1 MRLRGFNLT
10 YMTYSISIDRVITCE
25 EFSELLG
32 SVGWGDAEEAAFLRS
47 HNAYPLIVTAR
58 SSDGLL
64 VGYAS
69 AFIDGAFTTML
80 SKLIVRPGAQRLGI
94 GRSLVQRVEDE
105 FPGVPIY
112 VKALG
117 DARRFFEACGYRRP
131 PVEMTVMFKRPAQ
144 QKTAIDSE

>member
-1 MRLRGFNLT
+1 VRLRGFNFT
-10 YMTYSISIDRVITCE
+10 HMTYSISAERVITCE
-25 EFSELLG
+25 EFSDLLG
-32 SVGWGDAEEAAFLRS
+32 SVGWGDADEAAFLRS

-69 AFIDGAFTTML
+69 AFSDDAFTTML
-80 SKLIVRPGAQRLGI
+80 GELIVRPSAQRLGI
-94 GRSLVQRVEDE
+94 GRSLIQRVEDE

-131 PVEMTVMFKRPAQ
+131 PVEMTVMFKRPAST
-144 QKTAIDSE
+144 KNSNR